1 MAWLVVNRN
10 GEELI
15 FNDQP
20 IYDRVEDTWKVLGVR
35 SELVYDD
42 PCDYSAGVHTE
53 DVNDDDYGVTL
64 PKGTIE
70 KIIGG
75 PLSLANNPVEIE

>member
-1 MAWLVVNRN
+1 MAFLAVKRN

-15 FNDQP
+15 FKGRP
-20 IYDRVEDTWKVLGVR
+20 TYSRVEDTWKVLGIR
-35 SELVYDD
+35 EELVYDD
-42 PCDYSAGVHTE
+42 PCDYSAGVHTQIV
-53 DVNDDDYGVTL
+53 DNDDYSITL

-75 PLSLANNPVEIE
+75 SLTLADNPVEIN

>member
-1 MAWLVVNRN
+1 MAWLAVNRD

-15 FNDQP
+15 FNNLP
-20 IYDRVEDTWKVLGVR
+20 TYDRVEDSWKVLGIR
-35 SELVYDD
+35 EELVYDD
-42 PCDYSAGVHTE
+42 PHDYSVGVHSET
-53 DVNDDDYGVTL
+53 VSDDDYGVTL

-75 PLSLANNPVEIE
+75 PLSLANNPVEIN

>member
-1 MAWLVVNRN
+1 MAFLAVNRD

-15 FNDQP
+15 FNNQP

-35 SELVYDD
+35 EEIVYDD
-42 PCDYSAGVHTE
+42 PHDYSAGVHSET
-53 DVNDDDYGVTL
+53 VSDDDYGVTL

-75 PLSLANNPVEIE
+75 PLSLANNPVEID

>member
-1 MAWLVVNRN
+1 MAFVAVNRD

-15 FNDQP
+15 FNSKP
-20 IYDRVEDTWKVLGVR
+20 VYDRVEDTWKVLGIKE
-35 SELVYDD
+35 ELVYND
-42 PCDYSAGVHTE
+42 PHDHSAGVHSE
-53 DVNDDDYGVTL
+53 IVNNDDYGVTL

-75 PLSLANNPVEIE
+75 PLSLANNPVGID

>member
-1 MAWLVVNRN
+1 MAWLAVNRD

-15 FNDQP
+15 FNNLP
-20 IYDRVEDTWKVLGVR
+20 TYDRVEDSWKVLGIR
-35 SELVYDD
+35 EELVYDD
-42 PCDYSAGVHTE
+42 PHDYSAGVHTKA
-53 DVNDDDYGVTL
+53 VNDDDYGVTL

-75 PLSLANNPVEIE
+75 PLSLANNPVEIN